1 MFTPYPITTF
11 NAVNAIKAVAEIK
24 YVTYDKIRDL
34 DLIAKEFKVHR
45 HCYQQFT
52 HWFISVTASAEKDT
66 ALSHSAQVT
75 TYERSD
81 FDKVKE
87 YIKNHIINEGNS
99 IAMKDLHET
108 YGLAVGETGYPCNLG
123 QRLQD
128 YLEDTAVFH
137 FFHPPMKIL
146 SNLL

>member
-52 HWFISVTASAEKDT
+52 H
-66 ALSHSAQVT
+66 
-75 TYERSD
+75 
-81 FDKVKE
+81 
-87 YIKNHIINEGNS
+87 
-99 IAMKDLHET
+99 
-108 YGLAVGETGYPCNLG
+108 
-123 QRLQD
+123 
-128 YLEDTAVFH
+128 
-137 FFHPPMKIL
+137 
-146 SNLL
+146 